1 MESGMEHGEAGG
13 SVTARVS
20 AVLWLGA
27 RRQLAIRVGNGAARA
42 RLLFKGAGG
51 MENTANGED
60 GAVTDSQRHNL
71 LGRVGAEHDAR

>member
-1 MESGMEHGEAGG
+1 M
-13 SVTARVS
+13 
-20 AVLWLGA
+20 
-27 RRQLAIRVGNGAARA
+27 RQLAIGIGDRAARA

-51 MENTANGED
+51 VENTANGED